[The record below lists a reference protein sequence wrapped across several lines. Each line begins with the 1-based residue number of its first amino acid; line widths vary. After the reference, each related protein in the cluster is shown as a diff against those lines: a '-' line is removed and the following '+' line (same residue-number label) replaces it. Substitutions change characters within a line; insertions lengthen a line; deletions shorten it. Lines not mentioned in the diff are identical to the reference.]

1 MNNHP
6 LGDGGYNRK
15 NLLAERA
22 LGDLENN
29 KPIPKC
35 FFRGKPEPKGLS
47 DVWGST
53 QLKGEE
59 VAVAGLAPSFYN
71 LIPSDKANLIS
82 IREI

>member
-1 MNNHP
+1 LNNYP
-6 LGDGGYNRK
+6 FGDSVVEK
-15 NLLAERA
+15 TCLLKEHSVTLRIT
-22 LGDLENN
+22 

-47 DVWGST
+47 DVRGST
-53 QLKGEE
+53 QLKGDG

-82 IREI
+82 IRET

>member
-1 MNNHP
+1 LNNHP

-47 DVWGST
+47 DV
-53 QLKGEE
+53 GE
-59 VAVAGLAPSFYN
+59 AHN
-71 LIPSDKANLIS
+71 
-82 IREI
+82 